1 MMDADMPDPPHPSGL
16 RAPSGEIGKLRMHAT
31 IDEALRRHEGEP
43 GVLLPVLHDI
53 QDSLGYIPA
62 QAVAHIAERL
72 NLSRAEVHGVITYY
86 SHFRSVPPAPHTV
99 AICRGEAC
107 QSMGSAALL
116 AHAERSLG
124 CKLHQAS
131 ADGQFQLDPVYCLGL
146 CASSPAATLD
156 GTPHARVTPEKL
168 DALIA
173 RQREIK

>member
-1 MMDADMPDPPHPSGL
+1 MIDADMPDPPRHSGL
-16 RAPSGEIGKLRMHAT
+16 RAPTGETRMLRMHAT

-43 GVLLPVLHDI
+43 GVLLPVLHHI

-62 QAVAHIAERL
+62 QAVARIAEGL

-86 SHFRSVPPAPHTV
+86 SHFRSAAPALHTV

-107 QSMGSAALL
+107 QSMGSEALL

-124 CKLHQAS
+124 CKMHQVS

-156 GTPHARVTPEKL
+156 GTPHARLTAEKL

-173 RQREIK
+173 SLRDIK

>member
-1 MMDADMPDPPHPSGL
+1 
-16 RAPSGEIGKLRMHAT
+16 MHAT